1 LIVFVIEKNQ
11 YSIIVIIIEL
21 LKEKQKGRYELI
33 NNNYWNYNY
42 NYKYKYNI
50 SLRRCWEFKLDI
62 GLTFY
67 QFLQKTKLLMKK
79 KKLIF

>member
-1 LIVFVIEKNQ
+1 LILISNLIVFVIEKNQ

-50 SLRRCWEFKLDI
+50 SL
-62 GLTFY
+62 
-67 QFLQKTKLLMKK
+67 
-79 KKLIF
+79 